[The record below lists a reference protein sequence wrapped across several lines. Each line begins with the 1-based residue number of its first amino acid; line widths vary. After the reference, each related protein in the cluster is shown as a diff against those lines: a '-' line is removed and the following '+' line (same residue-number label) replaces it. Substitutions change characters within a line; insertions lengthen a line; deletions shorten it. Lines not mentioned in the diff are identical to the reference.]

1 MGVTRPNKDPLS
13 LDSGGHLY
21 VRPLGIVHGQAAKV
35 AINAGRGLPLAGLA
49 AFTSCQVITRYKEVV
64 QADEVTVEEFVRWQ
78 RETGLESDSKLQ
90 QLLVRLGRAR
100 AAIAGA
106 SFFKPVITGIVN
118 VTPDSFSDGGEYAT
132 ADQAIAHGRG
142 LFRAGA
148 GFIDVGGESTR
159 PGAECVSAEVEQKRV
174 IPVIRALAAEGIPTS
189 IDTYHPETMLAAAA
203 NGASII
209 NDVSALTHCVNSAN
223 VAAATDTTVI
233 LVHSQNSNV
242 AEHGSMYGRVAIDI
256 YDYLAQRISAAC
268 ASGISCNRIVVD
280 PGLGFAK
287 TSNNNFQ
294 VLDWLGLYHGLG
306 CPIMVGASRKF
317 GRLAPGASPR
327 TRLAGSVATALHAVD
342 QGVQLIRVH
351 DVAETAQ
358 ALGVWRAI
366 RETAS
371 QSVI

>member
-1 MGVTRPNKDPLS
+1 MGVTSPNKDPLS
-13 LDSGGHLY
+13 LDSAGHLY
-21 VRPLGIVHGQAAKV
+21 VRPLGIVHGQAAEV
-35 AINAGRGLPLAGLA
+35 AINSGRGLPLVGRA
-49 AFTSCQVITRYKEVV
+49 AFTSCQVIKRYGEVV
-64 QADEVTVEEFVRWQ
+64 QADEMTVEEFIRWQ

-90 QLLVRLGRAR
+90 LLLSHLARAR
-100 AAIAGA
+100 AAIAGT
-106 SFFKPVITGIVN
+106 SFCKPVIAGIVN
-118 VTPDSFSDGGEYAT
+118 VTPDSFSDGGEHAT
-132 ADQAIAHGRG
+132 PDQAIAHGRG

-148 GFIDVGGESTR
+148 AFIDVGGVSTR
-159 PGAECVSAEVEQKRV
+159 PGAKYVSPKVEQKRV
-174 IPVIRALAAEGIPTS
+174 IPVVRALAAEGIPTS

-209 NDVSALTHCVNSAN
+209 NDVSALTHCVNSAK
-223 VAAATDTTVI
+223 VAAATGTTVI
-233 LVHSQNSNV
+233 LVHSQISNV
-242 AEHGSMYGRVAIDI
+242 EEQDSIYGRVAIDI

-268 ASGISCNRIVVD
+268 ASGISRNKIVVD

-287 TSNNNFQ
+287 TSDNNFQ

-351 DVAETAQ
+351 DVAETVQ
-358 ALGVWRAI
+358 ALGVWSAI
-366 RETAS
+366 REAES
-371 QSVI
+371 